1 MDFLQRCITNANI
14 DSVVYTFFA
23 RLLALLYKSNNEPF
37 SYRVVT
43 DFFFFFS
50 INKKLMRRCNDPG
63 SDTIDEAIPHFRP
76 TVYVFTK
83 QTLLTYRIACECLC
97 GARSATKLQFVH
109 TRTKNKGS

>member
-1 MDFLQRCITNANI
+1 MDFLQKCIANANI

-23 RLLALLYKSNNEPF
+23 RLLALLYLTMSLFLIAWLPI
-37 SYRVVT
+37 
-43 DFFFFFS
+43 FFFFS